1 MVVIV
6 LFQTAAPGQV
16 AVLAVLVPVEWE
28 EVQVGQIKITRKIR
42 EQQEQQEWLEM
53 AAVAAAAVRVETN
66 VIQITQEMAVLEA
79 RLLVTMAALQA
90 LREMRAIREA
100 MAPVVA
106 VVPLV

>member
-42 EQQEQQEWLEM
+42 EQ
-53 AAVAAAAVRVETN
+53 
-66 VIQITQEMAVLEA
+66 
-79 RLLVTMAALQA
+79 
-90 LREMRAIREA
+90 
-100 MAPVVA
+100 
-106 VVPLV
+106 